1 MVVPT
6 SADSDSAELSPVFFN
21 GERVVHSFP
30 RHDVVKL
37 TDATFVIWQQQVKLI
52 LDGYDLLGFLDGTV
66 PPPPQN
72 LHTAD
77 GVLAPN
83 PSALVFKQQDRLL
96 TSWLLTTI
104 DAALLPSFTEARSAC
119 DVWNTASELF
129 AADTGAKQSRLRHEL
144 HSLKKGTLSVTA
156 YVTRIKNI
164 CSILET
170 SGSRISDTEK
180 LEIILAGLPPEFEG
194 VVSSASLST
203 GPLSLQRVVNAL
215 VECET
220 RLHRATQDVSLHA
233 NLVESASVG
242 DGSVRGGRSSPR
254 GRGRNFKPRIQCQIC
269 NRFGHLAQ
277 RCDYRYR
284 RESEDS
290 PPVFNRSVEV
300 PLPGHGF
307 GVPNDGKGEND
318 WGFHAKV
325 AASAGDYGYQSARGP
340 LAHNGQNFQMARG
353 PHYAYNDPRL
363 VHLPRYSGPIPYGR
377 DVGSFRGPGLVPN
390 ENDVARPDAPSAPI
404 TNHVQVSPPWELGPN
419 VGPGGASVPWL
430 TKPQAQVYSGS
441 DPCIGLPRVGDIN
454 ASDYSDASGSN
465 VNTAQVGSNGVGGD
479 SYLPMPIGTSS
490 WYPDSGASHHVCR
503 DPMALRDTTPY
514 SGTSSLLMGDGTP
527 AQIVS
532 LGSRNLSTPLKL
544 LRLSNVLCVPSI
556 RKNLLS
562 VSQFAKDNEVFFEFH
577 PTYCVIKDIKT
588 KDTLLKGHIRDGLY
602 HFPVSAVDPFVAHV
616 KLQNKPVDCPVFA
629 LWHSRLGHPSGTVVR
644 SVLQK
649 CNIAFNKSCVDGV
662 CSACQKGKSYKL
674 PFSVSNTVY
683 QPFEL
688 VVSDLW
694 GPGAVACENKWYY
707 VTFVD
712 VCTRFTWL
720 YLLTQK
726 SQALK
731 CFTRFQQLIKTQ
743 FGKTIKQ
750 FQSDWGGEYRA
761 FTRVLASQGIVHRL
775 TCPYTSEQNGIVER
789 KHRHIVDMGLTLL
802 AQADLSMR
810 YWGYAFC
817 CAVHLI
823 NRLPTPVLQGKSPF
837 QVLYGQD
844 PTYDYLR
851 VFGCCCYPYLRPFA
865 SNKLEFRSQPST
877 FLGYST
883 QHKGYQCLLPDGKIV
898 VSRHVV
904 FDETKF
910 LSSKDPCTTLGL
922 NPGVT
927 VSTTVPLV
935 RGVVS
940 HPMVPVADF
949 PILPSVSSPAISGN
963 DSESPSMPLIPAEPP
978 ASGPGS
984 IESEAPSNG
993 STASCGSHNVL
1004 NNTNIHPMVTRAKA
1018 GIFKP
1023 RALSV
1028 EVMEPSTIEEALS
1041 SAEWRAAAQAEYEAL
1056 IQNSTWDLVPLPP
1069 GRKVIG
1075 CKWLF
1080 KIKRNPDGTIA
1091 RRKARLVAKGC
1102 SQVPGFDFKE
1112 TFSPVVKLA
1121 TIRVILSVA
1130 VSIGWPL
1137 RQVDVNNAFLN
1148 GDIDTEVFMHQPPGY
1163 VQTGLDG
1170 KQLVCRLKKALYGLR
1185 QAPRAWFDKLKCFFV
1200 SIGFVASRSDA
1211 SLFVRTQSESTLY
1224 VLVYVDDIIITGSS
1238 STIIDW
1244 FVRLL
1249 HEKFSL
1255 KDMGDLHFFL
1265 GIEVTRSS
1273 TGSVHLCQA
1282 KYIRDILARA
1292 SMATAKSVPTPMVS
1306 SSVMSKDDGE
1316 CLVDP
1321 TEFRSLAGALQY
1333 VVLTRPD
1340 IAYAVNRICQFMHN
1354 PTSLH
1359 MTALKRI
1366 LRYLCGFCVYFGAAP
1381 VSWGSKKQQVVSRS
1395 TAEAEYIGVLPPPPV
1410 KFCGAVAV
1418 AANLVLHSKF
1428 KHVELDLFFVRE
1440 KVADGSIFVSEVPA
1454 CDQAADVFTKPLS
1467 TTLFSRFRKFLR
1479 VFSVRELDECKGSV
1493 S

>member
-37 TDATFVIWQQQVKLI
+37 TDATFVLWQQQVKLI

-66 PPPPQN
+66 PPPPRN

-83 PSALVFKQQDRLL
+83 PSAL
-96 TSWLLTTI
+96 LLTTI
-104 DAALLPSFTEARSAC
+104 DAALLPSFTEARLAC
-119 DVWNTASELF
+119 DVWNTASKLF

-156 YVTRIKNI
+156 YVTHIKNI

-203 GPLSLQRVVNAL
+203 GSLSLQRVVNAL

-220 RLHRATQDVSLHA
+220 RLHRTTQDVSLHA

-254 GRGRNFKPRIQCQIC
+254 GHGRNFRPRIQCQIC

-277 RCDYRYR
+277 RCYYRYH

-290 PPVFNRSVEV
+290 LSLFNRSVEV

-307 GVPNDGKGEND
+307 GVPNDGNGEND
-318 WGFHAKV
+318 WGFHAKAPRFSYFPFIGQNRFGVGQNQLYVGQNQV

-340 LAHNGQNFQMARG
+340 LAHNDQNFQMARG

-363 VHLPRYSGPIPYGR
+363 VHLPRYSGPIPFGR

-390 ENDVARPDAPSAPI
+390 ENDVVRPDAPSAPI
-404 TNHVQVSPPWELGPN
+404 TNHVQVSPPWEPGPN

-430 TKPQAQVYSGS
+430 TKPRARVYSGS
-441 DPCIGLPRVGDIN
+441 DPCIGLPWVSDIN

-465 VNTAQVGSNGVGGD
+465 VNTAQVSSNGVGGD

-527 AQIVS
+527 AKIVS
-532 LGSRNLSTPLKL
+532 IGSRNLSTPLKL

-602 HFPVSAVDPFVAHV
+602 HFPVSAVDPFVAHA
-616 KLQNKPVDCPVFA
+616 KLQNKPVDCPVDYPVFA
-629 LWHSRLGHPSGTVVR
+629 LWHSRLGYPSSTIVR

-662 CSACQKGKSYKL
+662 CSACQKGKSHKL
-674 PFSVSNTVY
+674 PFSVSNTIY

-694 GPGAVACENKWYY
+694 GPGA
-707 VTFVD
+707 
-712 VCTRFTWL
+712 
-720 YLLTQK
+720 
-726 SQALK
+726 ALK

-750 FQSDWGGEYRA
+750 FQSDWGREYRA
-761 FTRVLASQGIVHRL
+761 FTRVLASQGIIHRL
-775 TCPYTSEQNGIVER
+775 TCPYTSEQNGIAER
-789 KHRHIVDMGLTLL
+789 KHRHIVDM
-802 AQADLSMR
+802 
-810 YWGYAFC
+810 
-817 CAVHLI
+817 
-823 NRLPTPVLQGKSPF
+823 GKSPF

-844 PTYDYLR
+844 PTYDHLR
-851 VFGCCCYPYLRPFA
+851 VFGCCCYPYLRPFV

-898 VSRHVV
+898 VSRHVM

-940 HPMVPVADF
+940 HPVVPVADF
-949 PILPSVSSPAISGN
+949 PILPSVSSPAVSGN
-963 DSESPSMPLIPAEPP
+963 DSESLSMPLIPAEPP
-978 ASGPGS
+978 ASGTGS

-993 STASCGSHNVL
+993 STASC
-1004 NNTNIHPMVTRAKA
+1004 
-1018 GIFKP
+1018 
-1023 RALSV
+1023 V
-1028 EVMEPSTIEEALS
+1028 EAIEPSTIEEALS

-1056 IQNSTWDLVPLPP
+1056 IRNSTWDLVPLPP

-1080 KIKRNPDGTIA
+1080 KIKQNPDGTIA

-1112 TFSPVVKLA
+1112 TFSPVVKPA

-1130 VSIGWPL
+1130 VSRGWPL

-1148 GDIDTEVFMHQPPGY
+1148 RDIDTEVFMHQPPGY

-1185 QAPRAWFDKLKCFFV
+1185 QAPLTWFDKLKCFFV

-1273 TGSVHLCQA
+1273 TGSVHMCQA

-1321 TEFRSLAGALQY
+1321 TEFQSLAGALQY
-1333 VVLTRPD
+1333 VVLPRPD

-1359 MTALKRI
+1359 MIALKRI
-1366 LRYLCGFCVYFGAAP
+1366 LRYLCGTIDFGIVIQPTNRLSLTAYADANWGLDFDDRRSTSGFCVYFGAAP
-1381 VSWGSKKQQVVSRS
+1381 LSWGSKKQQVVSRS
-1395 TAEAEYIGVLPPPPV
+1395 TAETEYRSLATTTSEVLWLISLLQELHLKSTDTPTIW
-1410 KFCGAVAV
+1410 CDSSGAVAV
-1418 AANLVLHSKF
+1418 AANPVLHSKF

-1454 CDQAADVFTKPLS
+1454 CDQAADIFTKPLS
-1467 TTLFSRFRKFLR
+1467 TTLFLRFRKFLR
-1479 VFSVRELDECKGSV
+1479 VFSGRELDECKGSV